1 MDPFALDFASSGF
14 RCQLQSLRYG
24 LVSENCLVVVPNQR
38 HTNPISQNQS
48 LARLWRAATLSI
60 RSGCGVAA
68 NRAPVP
74 LMYESGHQPN
84 QGRSNQDP
92 HQPPQGHS
100 GHGSVEPGPLDT
112 ELP

>member
-14 RCQLQSLRYG
+14 RCQLQGLRYG

-68 NRAPVP
+68 GRAPVP
-74 LMYESGHQPN
+74 LVDKSGGQPN
-84 QGRSNQDP
+84 QGRGNEDA
-92 HQPPQGHS
+92 HQPPQS
-100 GHGSVEPGPLDT
+100 QDGHGSVELRPLDT